1 MNCAK
6 SLAEIK
12 HESFEF
18 MELGENPSSGGIC
31 FKSTAWHAEWRF
43 FQRFFGFFTARF
55 SVNEGLLQKRS
66 TLFGVLQFLYRNR
79 I

>member
-6 SLAEIK
+6 SFAEIK

-43 FQRFFGFFTARF
+43 FQRFFEFSTARC
-55 SVNEGLLQKRS
+55 SVNGALLQKRLM
-66 TLFGVLQFLYRNR
+66 LFGVLQFLYRNR

>member
-6 SLAEIK
+6 SFAEIK

-31 FKSTAWHAEWRF
+31 FNSTAWHAEWRD
-43 FQRFFGFFTARF
+43 F
-55 SVNEGLLQKRS
+55 STVLRILHCKVLCERGAIAKGLDAIRCASVSLS
-66 TLFGVLQFLYRNR
+66 
-79 I
+79 